1 MTLLDTRDFGWILA
15 IVVFGWVGLWLLL
28 PHRHGGARTTRATS
42 VGALLAGITLLL
54 ILPLLT
60 PPGPLLPTL
69 FFYAFSILAL
79 VGAVLMITAR
89 DPVYSALWF
98 ATVVLSS
105 SGLFLLAGAQFLA
118 AGTVI
123 VYAGAIIVTF
133 LFVLMLA
140 QSHGQAIYD
149 RSARR
154 PLASSFT
161 SLLLLGALVASIIAT
176 GSDVTP
182 ETPSPVVSVQDLIE
196 VENSSIDPVALVASS
211 AVRETARLPKPVE
224 FGQRPPHV
232 AGLGGTLFTDHL
244 LTVEVIGLLLFIALI
259 GAVAIATPRTPVRP
273 DRSGGSAPGSSSA
286 PAGTA

>member
-15 IVVFGWVGLWLLL
+15 IVVLGWAGLWLLL
-28 PHRHGGARTTRATS
+28 PHRHGGSRTTRITS
-42 VGALLAGITLLL
+42 VGALLAGIALLL
-54 ILPLLT
+54 IMPLLT

-69 FFYAFSILAL
+69 FFYAFSLLSFI
-79 VGAVLMITAR
+79 GAVLMITAR

-98 ATVVLSS
+98 ATVVLAS

-161 SLLLLGALVASIIAT
+161 SLLLLGALIASIIAT
-176 GSDVTP
+176 GSGVTP
-182 ETPSPVVSVQDLIE
+182 ETPSPLVSVNELIAQDP
-196 VENSSIDPVALVASS
+196 STHPVALVAST
-211 AVRETARLPKPVE
+211 AVRETARLPEPVE

-232 AGLGGTLFTDHL
+232 AGLGGTLFSDHL

-273 DRSGGSAPGSSSA
+273 DRSGNPTPDAPTA